1 MSKPSFSNIDLWLF
15 ELAEGNLS
23 KSQIEQL
30 ELFLLQH
37 PDLDIDRD
45 AWESAKIIPREVV
58 YTKTEEHTR
67 RKPLALY
74 GALGATTISL
84 LLLIGL
90 YQYVNIEDE
99 STKELIASKNHPEA
113 GSGKVQSV
121 EEELYSLKLQLK
133 ELKNENAILQAK
145 LAYGYATHDMESV
158 ESYSTESESQ
168 RNEIEQGRGIND
180 VREAEKN
187 GIFASTDASADSK
200 NRIMNSGDMANS
212 YNGRV
217 IEPRKAVVIDFEPGW
232 SRKIQP
238 YSSRSTGGNTEMKI
252 AFKTKV
258 DRALRS
264 VQRMMDNPVALKNSR
279 DPHYLI
285 PGVLPQDVNFGAVGT
300 LLTTRVQ
307 TLSRLQWYGQDNEQF
322 MNQIA
327 VDGYAYGMRGG
338 FGIQLNHTMYKDGGI
353 HVGDV
358 ALTYSPKFSLNH
370 VISVEPS
377 LRFKM
382 GNKYLDHMK
391 MNGVSGVETERGNVY
406 DYYPDG
412 TTPIGKSLWYKDM
425 GAGLM
430 VNTKWFFAGIQGD
443 NLLHHRDNIY
453 SNDLSNQRRAQTEI
467 YGTIG
472 TDWESRN
479 EKMTLSA
486 YSVYHKNGALQEGWL
501 GFNYRWEWFNVGAA
515 VSTNLEPAASVGV
528 KFKRFAMHYNA
539 DYVNSSLLGSKALSH
554 QVTLRIQSKPSR
566 VGQRI
571 LNL

>member
-1 MSKPSFSNIDLWLF
+1 M
-15 ELAEGNLS
+15 
-23 KSQIEQL
+23 
-30 ELFLLQH
+30 
-37 PDLDIDRD
+37 
-45 AWESAKIIPREVV
+45 

-67 RKPLALY
+67 RKPIALY

-84 LLLIGL
+84 LLLMGL
-90 YQYVNIEDE
+90 YQHDNIEGE
-99 STKELIASKNHPEA
+99 STEELIASENNP
-113 GSGKVQSV
+113 GSGTGTVVQSL
-121 EEELYSLKLQLK
+121 EEELYSLKLQLQ
-133 ELKNENAILQAK
+133 ELKNENAILQTA
-145 LAYGYATHDMESV
+145 LANGYATHDLESDK
-158 ESYSTESESQ
+158 SYSSESESD
-168 RNEIEQGRGIND
+168 RKANGSGGVND
-180 VREAEKN
+180 EREADKN
-187 GIFASTDASADSK
+187 GFFASTDGKSTTK
-200 NRIMNSGDMANS
+200 NLGDMTNS
-212 YNGRV
+212 DKGRV
-217 IEPRKAVVIDFEPGW
+217 IEPRRAVIIDFEPGW

-238 YSSRSTGGNTEMKI
+238 YTSRSAGGSTEMKI

-279 DPHYLI
+279 DPHYLT

-353 HVGDV
+353 HVGDI

-453 SNDLSNQRRAQTEI
+453 SNDLNNQRRAQTEI

-501 GFNYRWEWFNVGAA
+501 GLNYRWGWLNLGAA

-539 DYVNSSLLGSKALSH
+539 DYVNSSLLGSKSLSH